1 MWVFKCFYLLTCT
14 TQQESLYTT
23 SKNSIAHYNI
33 YIIWL
38 PIQSNCIIKSISS
51 LNKNKLL
58 KFSRFVHLLT
68 FHSTNKCWRPN
79 TGQAHCCES
88 VVTQSC
94 LTLWEP
100 MDCSPQG
107 HEIISA
113 RILEWVAISFS
124 RGSSQPRD
132 QTQVSYIAGEFL
144 TIWATGEAHWWALEN
159 QTKPGTFSKFKE
171 LPNIYAA
178 SGLPLHHLSQDQ
190 RPQSKV
196 PSPVKTSTS
205 QAGGWQV
212 ANSLV
217 KHCYLSE
224 SLLHTPEYISKLTI
238 LPPLNIS
245 SKCTERNTRQN
256 LAITLSTICQ
266 SLFTICH
273 SLSQRSMNCT
283 IKKLNWPKSPL
294 PYCLVLHL
302 LKCYPRMNE

>member
-51 LNKNKLL
+51 LNKNNLL

-94 LTLWEP
+94 PTLCKP

-144 TIWATGEAHWWALEN
+144 TIWDHRAQWWALEN

-171 LPNIYAA
+171 LPNTYAA

-196 PSPVKTSTS
+196 QSPVKTSTS

-224 SLLHTPEYISKLTI
+224 SLLHTPEYISKLTFT
-238 LPPLNIS
+238 S
-245 SKCTERNTRQN
+245 SQHFVKMHR
-256 LAITLSTICQ
+256 
-266 SLFTICH
+266 
-273 SLSQRSMNCT
+273 
-283 IKKLNWPKSPL
+283 KKHKAKSGNNSINHMPKSIHHMP
-294 PYCLVLHL
+294 
-302 LKCYPRMNE
+302 

>member
-1 MWVFKCFYLLTCT
+1 MWVFKCFYLLICT

-159 QTKPGTFSKFKE
+159 QTKPGSFSKFKE

-224 SLLHTPEYISKLTI
+224 SLLHTPEYISKLTV

>member
-1 MWVFKCFYLLTCT
+1 MWVFKCFYLLICT

-224 SLLHTPEYISKLTI
+224 SLLHTPEYISKLTV

>member
-94 LTLWEP
+94 LTL
-100 MDCSPQG
+100 CSPQG

-224 SLLHTPEYISKLTI
+224 SLLHTPEYISKLTV

>member
-1 MWVFKCFYLLTCT
+1 MWVFKCFYLLICT

-159 QTKPGTFSKFKE
+159 QTKPGSFSKFK
-171 LPNIYAA
+171 
-178 SGLPLHHLSQDQ
+178 
-190 RPQSKV
+190 
-196 PSPVKTSTS
+196 
-205 QAGGWQV
+205 
-212 ANSLV
+212 
-217 KHCYLSE
+217 
-224 SLLHTPEYISKLTI
+224 
-238 LPPLNIS
+238 
-245 SKCTERNTRQN
+245 
-256 LAITLSTICQ
+256 
-266 SLFTICH
+266 
-273 SLSQRSMNCT
+273 
-283 IKKLNWPKSPL
+283 
-294 PYCLVLHL
+294 
-302 LKCYPRMNE
+302 